1 MLGLS
6 EGAIRKAIKAGRIS
20 VLADGLIDV
29 EAAASALA
37 RNTDFEKKHR
47 PRVSSPPPTAPENLP
62 EMPEP
67 PASPIYEQRTRVEA
81 ARAQLLEIELQEK
94 RETLIQKAATEVAY
108 GAKISAT
115 RDGLLSVADRL
126 TPILAAESDPLK
138 IHAILTA
145 AIIEAMRLL
154 SVEAPRPA
162 S

>member
-47 PRVSSPPPTAPENLP
+47 PRASPPPTAPENLP